1 MELTFNRLFTYLIP
15 YLLGGISVTLSVS
28 FLALVIGAVGGLL
41 LAFLRVYGGRAVQ
54 VLMTIF
60 SAVFRAIPQTILL
73 LLLYFVIAG
82 SINISAYWAGTLSLA
97 VISCVYQ
104 LEIFRSAIE
113 SVDYGQMMAARAIGM
128 SHLKAVFYIILPQAL
143 RRALPS
149 WANEAAGVIKASSLV
164 YIIGVVEIMRLAQ
177 YEALC
182 GLHCR
187 CAHLLRLHLPDQL
200 CAAQSGKT
208 PGDSRHFLT
217 ARSCK
222 MGKEIIRL
230 EGIKKSYGQSEV
242 LKGIDLSVNESE
254 VVVLLGPSGTGKSTL
269 LRCINLLTVPTEGH
283 VWVSGQ
289 ELTAPKVNINHAR
302 EHLGMVFQEFNLFA
316 HLRAIDNVAVGLTK
330 VLGVKKAE
338 AQEKAR
344 IELERVGLGDK
355 LDLYPGQLSGG
366 QKQRVAIARALAMDP
381 EVMLFDEPT
390 SALDPE
396 LIGEVLEVMQK
407 LAQEGMTMVCVTH
420 EMHFARRVANRIV
433 FLEGGVIVEE
443 GTPDEF
449 FEHPKTER
457 ARQFLGKFESQFD

>member
-177 YEALC
+177 YEI
-182 GLHCR
+182 
-187 CAHLLRLHLPDQL
+187 
-200 CAAQSGKT
+200 
-208 PGDSRHFLT
+208 
-217 ARSCK
+217 ARSPQPFAVYIAVALIYFACTYLTNFALRK
-222 MGKEIIRL
+222 VERRL
-230 EGIKKSYGQSEV
+230 
-242 LKGIDLSVNESE
+242 
-254 VVVLLGPSGTGKSTL
+254 
-269 LRCINLLTVPTEGH
+269 
-283 VWVSGQ
+283 
-289 ELTAPKVNINHAR
+289 
-302 EHLGMVFQEFNLFA
+302 
-316 HLRAIDNVAVGLTK
+316 AI
-330 VLGVKKAE
+330 
-338 AQEKAR
+338 
-344 IELERVGLGDK
+344 
-355 LDLYPGQLSGG
+355 
-366 QKQRVAIARALAMDP
+366 
-381 EVMLFDEPT
+381 
-390 SALDPE
+390 
-396 LIGEVLEVMQK
+396 
-407 LAQEGMTMVCVTH
+407 
-420 EMHFARRVANRIV
+420 
-433 FLEGGVIVEE
+433 
-443 GTPDEF
+443 PDI
-449 FEHPKTER
+449 
-457 ARQFLGKFESQFD
+457 S